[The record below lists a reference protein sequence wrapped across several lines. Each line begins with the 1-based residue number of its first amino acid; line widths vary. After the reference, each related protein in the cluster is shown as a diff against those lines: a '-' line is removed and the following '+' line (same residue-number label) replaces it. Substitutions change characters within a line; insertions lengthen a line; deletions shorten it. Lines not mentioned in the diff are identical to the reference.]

1 MSAIVEVIAAAWAVV
16 CEMAPYLLLGFGIS
30 GLLYVFISPAWV
42 ERHLGGRGFLPV
54 VKGALFG
61 VPLPLCSCGV
71 IPVTASI
78 RAHGASRGATLSFAI
93 STPQIGV
100 DSIFATYALLGPVF
114 GVVRPLLALVS
125 GIAGGLI
132 ASLVDPDR
140 AESAAPEAGA
150 EDAACA
156 EGDGCGAG
164 VTPAQ
169 ASLAARVGSAA
180 RYGFVTLPRDI
191 GKLLVFGILVAALLS
206 AFVEEGFL
214 SAYLGGGLGAM
225 LVMVLVGLPL
235 YVCATAAIPLALG
248 FMHLGASPGAAL
260 VFLVAG
266 PAANAATI
274 SVIWKVLGGRAV
286 IVHFMTILVAC
297 VGAGLLF
304 DAAYAASAWPMP
316 SMQGHAHH
324 GAGLSLFSQIAGA
337 ALIAVLAWSFVSKR
351 FDRKGP
357 AASVEDGMETVELRV
372 EGMTCSHCVATVTR
386 ALREVAGVRD
396 AVVELDAKRA
406 TVTGEG
412 IRTETLVEKIEGL
425 GYSASAV

>member
-1 MSAIVEVIAAAWAVV
+1 
-16 CEMAPYLLLGFGIS
+16 
-30 GLLYVFISPAWV
+30 
-42 ERHLGGRGFLPV
+42 
-54 VKGALFG
+54 
-61 VPLPLCSCGV
+61 
-71 IPVTASI
+71 VTASI
-78 RAHGASRGATLSFAI
+78 RTHGASRGATLSFAI
-93 STPQIGV
+93 STPQTGV

-114 GVVRPLLALVS
+114 AVVRPLLALIS
-125 GIAGGLI
+125 GIVGGLFV
-132 ASLVDPDR
+132 SLVDPDR
-140 AESAAPEAGA
+140 AESAAPEPGT

-156 EGDGCGAG
+156 EGDDCGMGA
-164 VTPAQ
+164 TPAQ
-169 ASLAARVGSAA
+169 ASLAARIGTAA

-214 SAYLGGGLGAM
+214 SAYLGGGIVAM

-286 IVHFMTILVAC
+286 IVHFLTILVVC
-297 VGAGLLF
+297 IGAGLLF
-304 DAAYAASAWPMP
+304 DAAYAGSAWPMP
-316 SMQGHAHH
+316 SMEGQAHH
-324 GAGLSLFSQIAGA
+324 GEGLSLFSQISGA

-357 AASVEDGMETVELRV
+357 ASSVEDGMETVELRV
-372 EGMTCSHCVATVTR
+372 EGMTCSHCVSTVTR

-412 IRTETLVEKIEGL
+412 IRKETLVEKIEGL